1 MVTLSD
7 ATLDLGK
14 TTGISE
20 QAIYS
25 IADQFR
31 TVYPENWET
40 LLTERLMQ
48 NKDQSADKKRIAE
61 KRELVRQLENQWSE
75 IKSNTENLEKD
86 LDKRIADLQKR
97 IGKEESDG

>member
-1 MVTLSD
+1 MVTLSE
-7 ATLDLGK
+7 ATLDLGHAA
-14 TTGISE
+14 GMSD
-20 QAIYS
+20 QAIYD

-31 TVYPENWET
+31 SVYPETWES

-48 NKDQSADKKRIAE
+48 NKDQSADRKRIAE
-61 KRELVRQLENQWSE
+61 KRELVRQLENQWAE